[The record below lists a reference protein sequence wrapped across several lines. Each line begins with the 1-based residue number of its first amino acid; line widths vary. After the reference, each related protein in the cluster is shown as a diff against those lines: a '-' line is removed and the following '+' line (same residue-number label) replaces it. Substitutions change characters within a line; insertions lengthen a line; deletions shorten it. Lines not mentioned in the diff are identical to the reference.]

1 MRTREA
7 SRKNTCDGFKNY
19 TLATTV
25 DNMTYTQFEKKIK
38 ENEIRTLIPTVMDRK
53 FSVLHVY
60 RHRNQSADSQMNKK
74 N

>member
-7 SRKNTCDGFKNY
+7 SRKNMCDGFKNH

-25 DNMTYTQFEKKIK
+25 ENMTYTQFEKRLK
-38 ENEIRTLIPTVMDRK
+38 NEIITLNPSVMDRT